1 VTRRWVPPLLWAV
14 FILVLTSIPGSAVP
28 DVGDV
33 PSGTDKL
40 VHGTIYGILGF
51 LTARALREPGAR
63 RPWRH
68 YLLALL
74 GIAVLALLDEWHQT
88 FIPGRDMDLFDWV
101 ADVVGATIG
110 MSAGVLLR
118 RRERTS

>member
-1 VTRRWVPPLLWAV
+1 VPPLLWAV
-14 FILVLTSIPGSAVP
+14 FIFVLTSIPGSAVP

-40 VHGTIYGILGF
+40 VHAVIYGVLGF
-51 LTARALREPGAR
+51 LTARSLWEPAGG
-63 RPWRH
+63 RPRWH

-74 GIAVLALLDEWHQT
+74 GIAVLALLDELHQT
-88 FIPGRDMDLFDWV
+88 FIPGRDMDFADWV
-101 ADVVGATIG
+101 ADVVGAAIG
-110 MSAGVLLR
+110 LSAGVLLR